1 MGVQPPA
8 DMPLLH
14 CPCDDKGCHGFTILD
29 LVYTRAK
36 DSGFGEVSKLEYSDT
51 LINTTTVLTW
61 RQVFGYKHQFVLDR

>member
-51 LINTTTVLTW
+51 LTNYYSVDMKTGFWIQASVCT
-61 RQVFGYKHQFVLDR
+61 G